1 MLGYRIKLAA
11 VALPLLALTV
21 SAIQAKADETRL
33 LLTGSSTIAP
43 IAEEIAHLYEE
54 KNQDVR
60 IDIQT
65 GGSTKGVIDQRRGL
79 NDIAMVSRRLKP
91 SESDLT
97 AHTFALDGL
106 AMIVHEDNAVEDLSS
121 DDIRAIYTRKKTD
134 WSDFGDDGGEIIII
148 NKSEGRAT
156 LDLFLDHFGL
166 IPPDI
171 KPHMVIGENEQ
182 GIKAV
187 AGNRSAIG
195 YVAISTAFYDA
206 EHGVAIKLVGLDG
219 VLATVEN
226 VANGSYPAIR
236 QLNLVTAGEVSKTTQ
251 AFLDFAQSEAVHE
264 ILDTFHVVAPSR

>member
-1 MLGYRIKLAA
+1 MLGCRTKLAA
-11 VALPLLALTV
+11 IALPLLAITL
-21 SAIQAKADETRL
+21 SGIQAKAEETRL

-65 GGSTKGVIDQRRGL
+65 GGSTKGIIDQRRGL
-79 NDIAMVSRRLKP
+79 NDIAMVSRRLKS
-91 SESDLT
+91 SERDLS

-106 AMIVHEDNAVEDLSS
+106 TVIVHEDNAVDDLSS
-121 DDIRAIYTRKKTD
+121 DDIRAIYTRKTTD
-134 WSDFGDDGGEIIII
+134 WSDFGDNGGEIIVI

-195 YVAISTAFYDA
+195 YVATSTAFYDA
-206 EHGVAIKLVGLDG
+206 EHGVPIKLLSLDG
-219 VLATVEN
+219 IAATVEN
-226 VANGSYPAIR
+226 IANGSYPAIR
-236 QLNLVTAGEVSKTTQ
+236 QLNFVTAGEVDEATQ
-251 AFLDFAQSEAVHE
+251 AFLDFAQSEAVHD